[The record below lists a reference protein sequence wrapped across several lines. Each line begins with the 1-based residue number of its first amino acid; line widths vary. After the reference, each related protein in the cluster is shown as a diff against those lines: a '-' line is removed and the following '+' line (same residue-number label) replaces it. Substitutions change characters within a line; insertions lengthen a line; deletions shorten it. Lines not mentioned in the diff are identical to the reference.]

1 MTQREFL
8 NVVVNGTGTISFKN
22 ENGNIM
28 YKEVTRDDP
37 EITEFAKAK
46 VARLDEVN
54 SARKAKSS
62 EENKEF
68 YNSFTEKFFSTVEVG
83 KEYTSTEIAELVDE
97 KPGKVT
103 RILGTLADEGRIE
116 KYKVK
121 KSKPY
126 VYKYNG

>member
-8 NVVVNGTGTISFKN
+8 NAVVNGTVG
-22 ENGNIM
+22 EA
-28 YKEVTRDDP
+28 EV
-37 EITEFAKAK
+37 EFAKAR
-46 VARLDEVN
+46 VAKLDEIN
-54 SARKAKSS
+54 SNRKAKTS
-62 EENKEF
+62 EEAQEF

-83 KEYTSTEIAELVDE
+83 KEYTSTEIAELVGE